1 MVSYWGIDQVLK
13 YVSLSFS
20 KRLDVVEE
28 KCLGI
33 LKLTNFLGNRYEDH
47 LPHLSRVLS
56 GNPSVFEQDLSPRF
70 SNIKTCIITYYP
82 DWVDGELSGFYMQ
95 IFEKPEVNLHDSDLI
110 LALNRFNNILSD
122 GNSSDPYHNGNTIV
136 DPKIEKV
143 ATYLSSILT
152 DEFPG
157 VNFIAEKYFISVSK
171 LKRDFKSAYGVSL
184 FVYYRKLQMDEA
196 EQYLKEKK
204 YRTGELAAMYNFANP
219 YNFTVCYNRFKIKL
233 FDLDLVHLRLSSILI
248 SFSLMAF

>member
-28 KCLGI
+28 KCIGI
-33 LKLTNFLGNRYEDH
+33 LKLTDFLGDRYEYH
-47 LPHLSRVLS
+47 LPHLSCVLS

-82 DWVDGELSGFYMQ
+82 DWVNGELLGFYLQ
-95 IFEKPEVNLHDSDLI
+95 IFEKPETNLQDSDLT
-110 LALNRFNNILSD
+110 LALNHFNNILID
-122 GNSSDPYHNGNTIV
+122 GNSSDSYHNGNTIV

-143 ATYLSSILT
+143 AIYLSSILT
-152 DEFPG
+152 EEFPG

-196 EQYLKEKK
+196 GQYLKIKK
-204 YRTGELAAMYNFANP
+204 YRIGELAAMYNFANP
-219 YNFTVCYNRFKIKL
+219 YNFTVCYNRFKTKI
-233 FDLDLVHLRLSSILI
+233 FDINFELLSLSSVFLY
-248 SFSLMAF
+248 LMCL